1 MFLGENIQ
9 YLRRKN
15 GLTQETLAQRLGVS
29 RQTVSKWESGEALPE
44 LTKLPELGDVFGCKL
59 DALLREDLAERERR
73 YSQVRVVRVAGFR
86 LAQYV
91 VISPQPE
98 ADAAAHLERWARNA
112 GLPDTAASIG
122 WAFPQVT
129 AEQKSRFGLR
139 GYGAGLILPEDFSG
153 EGGSVELVSQPPA
166 DYAMLTVWGK
176 ADALLP
182 QLSQAVAL
190 IFDYLG
196 RNGLRKSAGEGI
208 LPCFHRLRQEA
219 GEAFLDVFVHCQ
231 GAVSPPEYHL

>member
-59 DALLREDLAERERR
+59 DTLLREDLAERERR

-112 GLPDTAASIG
+112 GVPDTAASIG

-153 EGGSVELVSQPPA
+153 EGGSVELVSQSLA

-196 RNGLRKSAGEGI
+196 RNGLRKSAGEGV

>member
-129 AEQKSRFGLR
+129 AEQKSRFGLQ

-153 EGGSVELVSQPPA
+153 EGGSVELVSQSPA

-176 ADALLP
+176 ANALLP

-190 IFDYLG
+190 ILDYLG
-196 RNGLRKSAGEGI
+196 RNGLRKSAGEGV